1 MNGTKYSHHMH
12 IHLLRLFSII
22 LFLLCNNI
30 YYDFCTHFQSNHTH
44 STHSIWLCLLVFDFG
59 TYCSDFGDR
68 ILKLRVITNN
78 LLPIYT
84 RNFDNRL
91 SFINTRSVSKAR
103 AKIIYIHNYC
113 GSVIVHHLFISFHIS
128 FMNYNQIEND
138 IDPTFPGYFC
148 CATIYVGFYCCVS

>member
-1 MNGTKYSHHMH
+1 MQH
-12 IHLLRLFSII
+12 IHKI
-22 LFLLCNNI
+22 NNI

-44 STHSIWLCLLVFDFG
+44 STHSIWLCLMVFDFG

-68 ILKLRVITNN
+68 TLKLRVITNN

-113 GSVIVHHLFISFHIS
+113 GSVIVHHHHHRFIFLSWNTIKLKMILIRHFRIIS
-128 FMNYNQIEND
+128 VVQLC
-138 IDPTFPGYFC
+138 TF
-148 CATIYVGFYCCVS
+148 GFYCCVS